1 MCLRWS
7 RILGVLALLA
17 CVTSAWAVIAA
28 PRPLRVFVD
37 SSTWIAQ
44 AKIDQFFPEKPALV
58 FQIEDGVKGKPGQK
72 RVPVVFK
79 LDPKAE
85 NENYIP
91 PLLKRLGKDQQALLF
106 VKEIGKTVIVFG
118 FMNGSWF
125 HIVGQKSDDKTA
137 WSLISGE
144 PNLRGTFKGTTAELR
159 KLVEDY
165 LAGKAKLPEPNEKEM
180 PGFGPE
186 IETKKSASGGREPPD
201 DVACSGGAKSS
212 GGLRPPL
219 TGGPLF
225 AVIPTLGIGAPL
237 AILAALFPAVFG
249 GAFILFRQ
257 WAAFLTVLSVN
268 TTLFLLYLLFGVHLR
283 GSWWGTDAALWFV
296 LTVNVLLGTLWA
308 WRRQVFNLSLGPGAI
323 ETPRRT
329 ETIFLW
335 ILAAICGGFSLF
347 LWFVSQRFETSDYLM
362 FVFAAGIVF
371 AAIVNQIRGWFF
383 SQSLNPGRSTEGL
396 ILGGVLVAHLI
407 VATTRFG
414 SGVSVDGSVESG
426 NAGSGERVAEFVGK
440 RWDFLAPDSGLI
452 ASGVLVHQDR
462 LYAAAAHP
470 GFQVG
475 TLYCL
480 DRHSGDEIWEFHD
493 EGGLKQMISSP
504 CLADGRLYIG
514 EGFHDD
520 KNCKLYC
527 LDAASGK
534 RLWDFPTKGQTESSP
549 TVFAGKVYFG
559 AGNEGF
565 YCVDAL
571 TGKEVWRFPGPDY
584 TGRLLRFGAGATVV
598 DNRVYI
604 GTGIDRNR
612 LDTDPGETALF
623 CLDAQ
628 TGTLIWKTDTRL
640 PAWGSP
646 VFYKGQVFLGVGN
659 GDVFED
665 AKHTTPRGAVY
676 CFNADSGEEIWQYP
690 LDNGVIDRVAVDE
703 ENVYA
708 GSRNGYVY
716 CLYRDKGRR
725 RWRQY
730 LDSPVVAGP
739 VLAQWGGRT
748 ESVFA
753 VGTRGKIGCLD
764 PTSGD
769 IQWTYNLAAQS
780 PHISAAPRLVVNRT
794 SEGTRRQLYF
804 GAGLGDI
811 VSGRPVVFCLED
823 ALKRN

>member
-1 MCLRWS
+1 M
-7 RILGVLALLA
+7 LA

-58 FQIEDGVKGKPGQK
+58 FQIEDNVKGKPGAK
-72 RVPVVFK
+72 RLPVVFK

-85 NENYIP
+85 KENYIP
-91 PLLKRLGKDQQALLF
+91 PLLKRLGKDQKALLF
-106 VKEIGKTVIVFG
+106 VNERGKTAIVFG

-165 LAGKAKLPEPNEKEM
+165 LAGKATLPEPNEKEM

-186 IETKKSASGGREPPD
+186 LDAKQSASLEHKLGRR
-201 DVACSGGAKSS
+201 G
-212 GGLRPPL
+212 
-219 TGGPLF
+219 TLF

-249 GAFILFRQ
+249 GVLILFRQ

-308 WRRQVFNLSLGPGAI
+308 WRRQVFNLSLGPGAL

-329 ETIFLW
+329 ETLFLW
-335 ILAAICGGFSLF
+335 ILAGILGGFSLF
-347 LWFVSQRFETSDYLM
+347 LCFVSDRFETSDFLM

-396 ILGGVLVAHLI
+396 ILGGVLLAHLI

-414 SGVSVDGSVESG
+414 SGRSVEGSVETGDTASG
-426 NAGSGERVAEFVGK
+426 ARVAEFVGK
-440 RWDFLAPDSGLI
+440 RWDFIAPDSGLI
-452 ASGVLVHQDR
+452 ASAVLVHQDR

-470 GFQVG
+470 GFGVG

-480 DRHSGDEIWEFHD
+480 DRHSGDKIWEFHD

-504 CLADGRLYIG
+504 TLADGRLYLG

-527 LDAASGK
+527 LDAQSGK
-534 RLWDFPTKGQTESSP
+534 KLWDFPTKGQTESSP
-549 TVFAGKVYFG
+549 AVFAGRVYFG

-571 TGKEVWRFPGPDY
+571 TGNEVWRFPGPEYD
-584 TGRLLRFGAGATVV
+584 GRLLRFGAGATVV

-628 TGTLIWKTDTRL
+628 TGKQIWKTDTRL

-646 VFYKGQVFLGVGN
+646 VFFKGQIYLGVGN

-665 AKHTTPRGAVY
+665 AKHTAPRGAVY
-676 CFNADSGEEIWQYP
+676 CFNADNGEEIWQYP

-708 GSRNGYVY
+708 GSRNGYIY

-725 RWRQY
+725 RWRQN
-730 LDSPVVAGP
+730 LDSPVVASP
-739 VLAQWGGRT
+739 VLARWGERT

-753 VGTRGKIGCLD
+753 VSTRGKICCLD
-764 PTSGD
+764 PGMGD
-769 IQWTYNLAAQS
+769 IQWTYNLTAQT
-780 PHISAAPRLVVNRT
+780 PHLSAAPRLVVNRT

-811 VSGRPVVFCLED
+811 VGGRPVVFCLED